1 MAANT
6 PEQHVQAVYKAEQ
19 DINSTKNTNNS
30 ASTVKGENGFCI
42 LASIYNSASDQY
54 IQNYQAIVFDAV
66 PNIGVKRQAD
76 VTSYP
81 VENGANVSD
90 HVQVKNNTF
99 SLSGMITE
107 TPVRLMRDMLYSA
120 GVNGTRISQAITYLD
135 KIFDERQPII
145 LITEHKVYE
154 NVILKGIS
162 YEYQTEY
169 AMQFDLEFE
178 QVRLVSYGETNAIAL
193 KTQPNKNTGVK
204 NKTNATGSK
213 PDTDLN
219 KRAGQATGTEHLSND
234 SPDGK

>member
-1 MAANT
+1 
-6 PEQHVQAVYKAEQ
+6 
-19 DINSTKNTNNS
+19 
-30 ASTVKGENGFCI
+30 
-42 LASIYNSASDQY
+42 
-54 IQNYQAIVFDAV
+54 
-66 PNIGVKRQAD
+66 
-76 VTSYP
+76 
-81 VENGANVSD
+81 
-90 HVQVKNNTF
+90 
-99 SLSGMITE
+99 MITE

-193 KTQPNKNTGVK
+193 KTKPNKNTGVK
-204 NKTNATGSK
+204 TRKVLVQMLIWMQEQGKQLVQNILVITVQMVKNKEKIFGYFILFK
-213 PDTDLN
+213 D
-219 KRAGQATGTEHLSND
+219 Q
-234 SPDGK
+234 

>member
-1 MAANT
+1 MATAGILTIRAANT

-42 LASIYNSASDQY
+42 LASVYNSASDQY

-107 TPVRLMRDMLYSA
+107 TPIKSDPGLLKSA
-120 GVNGTRISQAITYLD
+120 GVNGNRRSLAIDYLNQIMD
-135 KIFDERQPII
+135 SRQPF
-145 LITEHKVYE
+145 LLVTENKTFE
-154 NVILKGIS
+154 NVVLTGI
-162 YEYQTEY
+162 EYTEE
-169 AMQFDLEFE
+169 ASESLVFDLSFE
-178 QVRLVSYGETNAIAL
+178 QIRLVSYGTVNTVAI
-193 KTQPNKNTGVK
+193 KTQPSKNIGANMKKRVNTEKSSSEGE
-204 NKTNATGSK
+204 
-213 PDTDLN
+213 DTITPAF
-219 KRAGQATGTEHLSND
+219 KQE
-234 SPDGK
+234 